1 MYQLTTTMWSVML
14 SSTAALTT
22 ATTSRTPWDTSKI
35 TRYVL
40 VDCIDQSNAFKAD
53 LAQQHAHNEPLDDDH
68 VTNAHQQAYQNNG
81 ASGMSANNLGAAAA
95 MQVSVVLLSYPSLN
109 TKSADP

>member
-40 VDCIDQSNAFKAD
+40 VDYIDQSNAD

-95 MQVSVVLLSYPSLN
+95 MQVSIVLL
-109 TKSADP
+109 